1 MNMRQALVENRCSYI
16 TAIYSIQT
24 QETLNYI
31 QSTYTT
37 PVIRKEA
44 PMLVPI
50 INIHIVHSR
59 RHDEHPNG
67 EIDSV

>member
-1 MNMRQALVENRCSYI
+1 MFQLLR
-16 TAIYSIQT
+16 TAVMLYHSHIHNSDTRDIS
-24 QETLNYI
+24 NYI